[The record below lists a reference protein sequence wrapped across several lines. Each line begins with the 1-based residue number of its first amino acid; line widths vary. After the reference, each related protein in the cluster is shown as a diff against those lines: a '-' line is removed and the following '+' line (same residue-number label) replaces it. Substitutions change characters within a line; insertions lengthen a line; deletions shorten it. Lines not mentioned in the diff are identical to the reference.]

1 MSEWRAGGWDGRGVG
16 EGRMGDECVMGTEF
30 QLCKVKWF
38 WRWVVLMAAQQWEC
52 A

>member
-1 MSEWRAGGWDGRGVG
+1 
-16 EGRMGDECVMGTEF
+16 MGDECVMGTEF